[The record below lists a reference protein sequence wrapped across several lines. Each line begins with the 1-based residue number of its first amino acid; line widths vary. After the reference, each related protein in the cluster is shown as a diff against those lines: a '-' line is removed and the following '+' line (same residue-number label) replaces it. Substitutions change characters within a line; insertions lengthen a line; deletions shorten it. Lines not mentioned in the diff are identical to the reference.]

1 MNYEKLNNIQRG
13 IVRTRSNDKE
23 NSGSKHTVAILY
35 DNKFYAK
42 SNKKPYEFIPIK
54 INQEDLNN
62 VDYNIQILKN
72 SAMPDQRFGNVMLA
86 AHSGN
91 ARISYFRNLDKL
103 DINDNVSISY
113 KGKIYSYKV
122 VNIYDIE
129 KSGKAQIIRNKNV
142 STLTLV
148 TCRHN
153 TNKQM
158 IVICELVSVE

>member
-62 VDYNIQILKN
+62 VDYIYSNGITNNQHKPWTIKKN
-72 SAMPDQRFGNVMLA
+72 SKNGTR
-86 AHSGN
+86 
-91 ARISYFRNLDKL
+91 L
-103 DINDNVSISY
+103 DITIKYWSIVKPRQRI
-113 KGKIYSYKV
+113 KGIIEDGYFILDIDY
-122 VNIYDIE
+122 VNTISKLCYLKSQNNIE
-129 KSGKAQIIRNKNV
+129 NANRKDKKF
-142 STLTLV
+142 
-148 TCRHN
+148 
-153 TNKQM
+153 
-158 IVICELVSVE
+158 

>member
-62 VDYNIQILKN
+62 VDYIYSNGITNNQHKPWTIKKN
-72 SAMPDQRFGNVMLA
+72 SKNGTR
-86 AHSGN
+86 
-91 ARISYFRNLDKL
+91 L
-103 DINDNVSISY
+103 DITIKYWSIVKPRQRI
-113 KGKIYSYKV
+113 KGIIEDGYFILDIDYVNTISKLCYLKLQNKIENANRK
-122 VNIYDIE
+122 D
-129 KSGKAQIIRNKNV
+129 KKF
-142 STLTLV
+142 
-148 TCRHN
+148 
-153 TNKQM
+153 
-158 IVICELVSVE
+158 

>member
-62 VDYNIQILKN
+62 VDYIYSNGITNNQHKPWTIKKN
-72 SAMPDQRFGNVMLA
+72 SKNSTR
-86 AHSGN
+86 
-91 ARISYFRNLDKL
+91 L
-103 DINDNVSISY
+103 DITIKYWSIVKPRQRI
-113 KGKIYSYKV
+113 KGIIEDGYFILDIDYVNTISKLCYLKSQNKIENANRK
-122 VNIYDIE
+122 D
-129 KSGKAQIIRNKNV
+129 KKF
-142 STLTLV
+142 
-148 TCRHN
+148 
-153 TNKQM
+153 
-158 IVICELVSVE
+158 

>member
-62 VDYNIQILKN
+62 VDYIYSNGITNNQHKPWTIKKN
-72 SAMPDQRFGNVMLA
+72 SKNGTR
-86 AHSGN
+86 
-91 ARISYFRNLDKL
+91 L
-103 DINDNVSISY
+103 DITIKYWSIVKARQRI
-113 KGKIYSYKV
+113 KGIIEDGYFILDIDYVNTISKLCYLKSQNKIENANRK
-122 VNIYDIE
+122 D
-129 KSGKAQIIRNKNV
+129 KKF
-142 STLTLV
+142 
-148 TCRHN
+148 
-153 TNKQM
+153 
-158 IVICELVSVE
+158 